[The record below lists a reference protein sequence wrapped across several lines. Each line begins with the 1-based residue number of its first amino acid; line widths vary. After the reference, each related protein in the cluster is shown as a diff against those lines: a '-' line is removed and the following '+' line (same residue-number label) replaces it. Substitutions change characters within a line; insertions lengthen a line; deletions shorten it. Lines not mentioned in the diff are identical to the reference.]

1 MKTRERESSEP
12 SQFYKVSWT
21 REGFIHVRQAKQ
33 HFPNFIITGEESW
46 VVK

>member
-1 MKTRERESSEP
+1 MDNGERERSEQ

-21 REGFIHVRQAKQ
+21 SEDFIHVRQAKQ
-33 HFPNFIITGEESW
+33 QFPNFIVIGEESW